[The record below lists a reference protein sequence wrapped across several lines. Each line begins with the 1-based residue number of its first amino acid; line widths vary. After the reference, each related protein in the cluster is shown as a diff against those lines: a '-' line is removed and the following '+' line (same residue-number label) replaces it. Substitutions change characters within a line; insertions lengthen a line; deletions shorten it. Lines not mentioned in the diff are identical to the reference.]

1 MPSGELTRHVV
12 GFISGGVE
20 EVRCRLFGGVPG
32 GNSRFYTGRFRING
46 FFLRSILLARD
57 LEISSIGCTR

>member
-1 MPSGELTRHVV
+1 MPTGELTGHVV

-20 EVRCRLFGGVPG
+20 EVRYRLLGGVPG
-32 GNSRFYTGRFRING
+32 GNKRFYTGWFRINRFCLG
-46 FFLRSILLARD
+46 SILLAWD